1 MKLMPEEYYRKNI
14 NTKEIKSG
22 EVQKERALGVAWI
35 IKIDTFGF
43 KISLKISQQQ
53 REVCYPN

>member
-1 MKLMPEEYYRKNI
+1 MPEEYYRKNI